1 MGIFI
6 QNMGPTDDNETC
18 DPQGE
23 YNYQVKI
30 NDKLICFFKHE
41 RHKGLAECLEKAA
54 KAVKETPNM
63 SLINYFLD
71 KEKK

>member
-6 QNMGPTDDNETC
+6 QNMGPTDDNVNC

-23 YNYQVKI
+23 HNYQVKI
-30 NDKLICFFKHE
+30 NNKLICFFKHK
-41 RHKGLAECLEKAA
+41 RHKGLTECLEKAA